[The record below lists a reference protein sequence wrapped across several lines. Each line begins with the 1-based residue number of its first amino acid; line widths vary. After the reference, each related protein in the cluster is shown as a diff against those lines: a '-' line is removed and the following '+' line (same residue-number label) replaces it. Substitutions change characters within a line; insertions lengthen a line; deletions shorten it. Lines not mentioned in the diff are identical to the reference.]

1 MNLLNRLGLSISYR
15 WEPFEFEGKHLSFQ
29 EHKITRLYNDKC
41 THWGAAIYK
50 WEGQMRAGPYL
61 GHTGILIGETEDLR
75 QRIKQYIS
83 GTQKSGNAYW
93 RDVFLEKGDIYL
105 YILRLNQVQLESHE
119 KKFIQ
124 QDLNSADL
132 SSGNRR
138 VVFEQLLLMREVE
151 KNRNNLTSSDV
162 WIVNRKI

>member
-1 MNLLNRLGLSISYR
+1 MNKLNRLGISISYV
-15 WEPFEFEGKHLSFQ
+15 WEPFEFEGNHLSFR
-29 EHKITRLYNDKC
+29 EHKITRLYKDKC

-50 WEGQMRAGPYL
+50 WEGQMKAGSYL

-93 RDVFLEKGDIYL
+93 RDVFLEKGEIYL
-105 YILRLNQVQLESHE
+105 YILRLNQIQLESLDE
-119 KKFIQ
+119 NFFQKEL
-124 QDLNSADL
+124 DTADL

-151 KNRNNLTSSDV
+151 INRNNLTGSDV